1 MGVGGIGSRGMGKV
15 IYVAACV
22 VVPLAWGLAVAVVSR
37 RVDEW
42 AKRRRASTAGNV
54 MNPGDATRIE
64 YHI

>member
-1 MGVGGIGSRGMGKV
+1 MAKW
-15 IYVAACV
+15 IYVGACV

-42 AKRRRASTAGNV
+42 AKRRRTSTAGNV